1 MRRRWRF
8 FLGALGAAAMASP
21 CGAAETPLSAYR
33 AALRSNAAYLAAR
46 SGLEAEREAPRIA
59 LGRLLPNLSAAG
71 STYRSDV
78 DRTLAGQKDKFRY
91 GSYNYS
97 LNLNQPVY
105 RPFNVA
111 AYGQSTAQAEAAE
124 AGFVQAGGE
133 LSTKVLTAYLDAAF
147 ADDVARL
154 LGAQVAAISAQAAA
168 AEKAI
173 VAGSGTRI
181 DLDEARARLDMV
193 RAQEIEVRLRQ
204 ENALRALQALI
215 GRAPGGLAALQPARM
230 ELAPP
235 RPADVAAWI
244 AEAEAGNAEL
254 RAARHRIEM
263 AAQEID
269 KASAGHQP
277 TVDLVAST
285 GKNNNDSLTTLN
297 NFGDTRYTQ
306 SNIGLQLN
314 LPLLAGGQVQAA
326 VRQARAKHEQA
337 GHQAEEIRRNLE
349 VQVRREYGNV
359 EQGAA
364 KVRALEQAEASA
376 RQTFESSK
384 KGVLAGVR
392 STLDVL
398 LTDQQLFVVRRDLA
412 RERYEYLIAGLRLA
426 ILAGREPESFLA
438 RLDPWF
444 AGP

>member
-1 MRRRWRF
+1 M
-8 FLGALGAAAMASP
+8 GMALP

-33 AALRSNAAYLAAR
+33 AAVLNNAAYRAAR
-46 SGLEAEREAPRIA
+46 SGLDAEREAPRIA
-59 LGRLLPNLSAAG
+59 LGRLLPNVSAAG

-78 DRTLAGQKDKFRY
+78 ERTLAGEKDRFRY

-111 AYGQSTAQAEAAE
+111 AYGQSKAQEEAAE
-124 AGFVQAGGE
+124 ASFVQAGGE
-133 LSTKVLTAYLDAAF
+133 LSTKVLTAFLDAAF
-147 ADDVARL
+147 AEDVARL
-154 LGAQVAAISAQAAA
+154 LRAQMAAIAAQAAA

-173 VAGSGTRI
+173 AAGSGTRI

-204 ENALRALQALI
+204 ENARRALQALI
-215 GRAPGGLAALQPARM
+215 GRAPASLAELRPARM

-244 AEAEAGNAEL
+244 AEAEAANAEL
-254 RAARHRIEM
+254 RAARHRVEV
-263 AAQEID
+263 AAQEVE

-297 NFGDTRYTQ
+297 NFGDTRYVQ
-306 SNIGLQLN
+306 STVGFQVN
-314 LPLLAGGQVQAA
+314 LPIFAGGQVDAT
-326 VRQARAKHEQA
+326 VRQARARHEQA
-337 GHQAEEIRRNLE
+337 AHQVEEIRRNLE

-364 KVRALEQAEASA
+364 KVRALERAEASA
-376 RQTFESSK
+376 LQTFESSK

-398 LTDQQLFVVRRDLA
+398 IADQQLFVVRRDLA

-426 ILAGREPESFLA
+426 VLAGREPESFLA

-444 AGP
+444 AAP